1 MRSRIF
7 HSRRLPNNV
16 LLDYTADGACRSI
29 EDSLQ
34 RMGVSRLDIAFV
46 HDISSDDKLLPTP
59 WQEQFAIALKGA
71 FRTSCM
77 PRPRQANRTSD

>member
-1 MRSRIF
+1 VR
-7 HSRRLPNNV
+7 
-16 LLDYTADGACRSI
+16 RSI

-46 HDISSDDKLLPTP
+46 HDISSDNKLLPTP

-71 FRTSCM
+71 F
-77 PRPRQANRTSD
+77 PRLRGSLKAGVSA